1 MIYFQVK
8 LFQLRE
14 QVRVMFRYY
23 RNIRFALVDLG
34 FCFFAFFFN
43 PYRIC
48 RKFTGTHSYGE
59 TPITTFAELAKA
71 AGLAKEDVFVDLG
84 SGRGK
89 LCFWASLWIGCEA
102 RGVEQAPGL
111 VRQSRWL
118 ARVFGIPVCFDQG
131 MMEAADLSQ
140 ATVVYLYTMEWDE
153 TLLLKMQPGARLIT
167 VGSPVE
173 LEGFSVVKT
182 VEARYPWGVT
192 DAFIQQRVPSEKDEE
207 KLFGKMKGSVHVIGD
222 ILAPI
227 DETWNAKT
235 RQSFL
240 S

>member
-1 MIYFQVK
+1 MSVYFQVK

-14 QVRVMFRYY
+14 QMRVICRYY
-23 RNIRFALVDLG
+23 RNVRFALVDLG

-71 AGLAKEDVFVDLG
+71 ADLTKEDVFVDLG

-89 LCFWASLWIGCEA
+89 LCFWASSWIGCDC
-102 RGVEQAPGL
+102 RGVEQVPGL
-111 VRQSRWL
+111 VRLSQWL
-118 ARVFGIPVCFDQG
+118 AWAFRVPVRFDQ
-131 MMEAADLSQ
+131 EKLETADLSH

-153 TLLLKMQPGARLIT
+153 TLLLEMQPGARVIT
-167 VGSPVE
+167 VGSPVD
-173 LEGFSVVKT
+173 LEGFAVVKRI
-182 VEARYPWGVT
+182 EARYPWGVA
-192 DAFIQQRVPSEKDEE
+192 DVFIQQRIAQFMPIEE
-207 KLFGKMKGSVHVIGD
+207 DSGELFGRMKGSIHVLED

-227 DETWNAKT
+227 DEVWDAS
-235 RQSFL
+235 R
-240 S
+240 

>member
-1 MIYFQVK
+1 VKIFLKVK

-14 QVRVMFRYY
+14 QMRVIFRYY
-23 RNIRFALVDLG
+23 RNVRFALVDLG

-71 AGLAKEDVFVDLG
+71 VDLTKEDVFVDLG

-89 LCFWASLWIGCEA
+89 LCFWASLWIGCES
-102 RGVEQAPGL
+102 RGVEQVPGL
-111 VRQSRWL
+111 VRQSKWL
-118 ARVFGIPVCFDQG
+118 GWIFGVPVCFDQG
-131 MMEAADLSQ
+131 KIETANLSY

-153 TLLLKMQPGARLIT
+153 TLLLEMPQGACLIT

-173 LEGFSVVKT
+173 LEGFAVVKT
-182 VEARYPWGVT
+182 VAAKYPWGV
-192 DAFIQQRVPSEKDEE
+192 AEVFIQQRV
-207 KLFGKMKGSVHVIGD
+207 MK
-222 ILAPI
+222 
-227 DETWNAKT
+227 
-235 RQSFL
+235 
-240 S
+240 